1 MLKVG
6 NNATGVNT
14 MFELEQVCNENLS
27 YYSRYEEI
35 FESDL
40 KQYQSRIYPIKDAQ
54 YLRLYHIKVEDKYI
68 GAIWLEK
75 SSTADFAVLGVF
87 IADNDFRNK
96 GIGTR
101 AIREIIKNDL
111 PHMHTNKILL
121 RVRSKNKR
129 AIKCYNK
136 VGFIESRRYEKN
148 GLNVIEMMYEV

>member
-1 MLKVG
+1 
-6 NNATGVNT
+6 

-54 YLRLYHIKVEDKYI
+54 YLRWYHIKANDKYI

-75 SSTADFAVLGVF
+75 TSTDDFAVLGIF
-87 IADNDFRNK
+87 IADKDYRNK
-96 GIGTR
+96 GIGAR
-101 AIREIIKNDL
+101 VIQEIIKNDL

-121 RVRSKNKR
+121 RVRAENER

-136 VGFIESRRYEKN
+136 VGFIESRRYEKD
-148 GLNVIEMMYEV
+148 GLNVIEMMYEVLL

>member
-1 MLKVG
+1 
-6 NNATGVNT
+6 

-40 KQYQSRIYPIKDAQ
+40 KQYQTRIYPIKDAQ
-54 YLRLYHIKVEDKYI
+54 YLRWYHIKADDKCI

-75 SSTADFAVLGVF
+75 SSTDDFAVLGVF

-96 GIGTR
+96 GIGTQ
-101 AIREIIKNDL
+101 AIRKIIKNDL
-111 PHMHTNKILL
+111 QYMHTNKILL
-121 RVRSKNKR
+121 RVRTENER

-136 VGFIESRRYEKN
+136 VGFIETKRYEKD
-148 GLNVIEMMYEV
+148 GLNVIEMTYEA

>member
-1 MLKVG
+1 
-6 NNATGVNT
+6 

-27 YYSRYEEI
+27 YYSGYEEI

-40 KQYQSRIYPIKDAQ
+40 KQYQSRICPIKEAQ
-54 YLRLYHIKVEDKYI
+54 YLCWYHIKVENKYI

-75 SSTADFAVLGVF
+75 SSTDDFAVLGVF
-87 IADNDFRNK
+87 IADIDYRNK
-96 GIGTR
+96 GIGTQ

-111 PHMHTNKILL
+111 PYMYTNKILL
-121 RVRSKNKR
+121 RVRSENER

-136 VGFIESRRYEKN
+136 VGFIESRRYEKG